1 LQSIFDQY
9 AYETPPLQWLTLS
22 SSLSF
27 VSPCPFGAV
36 GGNQQPPNDGIHQ
49 QHSGN
54 IRRRRL
60 TPLSDSPDTKQ
71 KLEAIISN
79 RRRSLQS
86 GVSTSTCVSETMY
99 DGIID
104 DIRDISNAFPDDVS
118 RAQ

>member
-1 LQSIFDQY
+1 MKL
-9 AYETPPLQWLTLS
+9 PLQWLTLL

-27 VSPCPFGAV
+27 VSPCPFGFGAV
-36 GGNQQPPNDGIHQ
+36 DGSNQRPPNDGIHQ
-49 QHSGN
+49 QHTGN

-60 TPLSDSPDTKQ
+60 TPLSDNPDKKL

-99 DGIID
+99 DGIVD
-104 DIRDISNAFPDDVS
+104 DIRAVSDLFLDDNVS

>member
-1 LQSIFDQY
+1 MLMKL
-9 AYETPPLQWLTLS
+9 PLQWLTLS

-36 GGNQQPPNDGIHQ
+36 GDGNQQPPNDGIHQ
-49 QHSGN
+49 QHTGN

-60 TPLSDSPDTKQ
+60 TPLSDSPDTKK

-79 RRRSLQS
+79 RRRSLQN
-86 GVSTSTCVSETMY
+86 GVSTSTCVSEMMY
-99 DGIID
+99 DGIVD
-104 DIRDISNAFPDDVS
+104 DIRAVSDLFLDDNVS

>member
-1 LQSIFDQY
+1 MLMKL
-9 AYETPPLQWLTLS
+9 PLQWLTLTS
-22 SSLSF
+22 TLSF
-27 VSPCPFGAV
+27 VSPCPFGLGA
-36 GGNQQPPNDGIHQ
+36 GNDGIQQPPNDGIHQ
-49 QHSGN
+49 QHTGN

-86 GVSTSTCVSETMY
+86 GISTSTCVSETMY
-99 DGIID
+99 DGIVD
-104 DIRDISNAFPDDVS
+104 DIRAVSDLFLDDNVS

>member
-1 LQSIFDQY
+1 MKL
-9 AYETPPLQWLTLS
+9 PLQWLTLS

-36 GGNQQPPNDGIHQ
+36 DDGNQQPPNDDIHQ
-49 QHSGN
+49 QRL
-54 IRRRRL
+54 RRRRL

-99 DGIID
+99 DGIVD

>member
-1 LQSIFDQY
+1 MKL
-9 AYETPPLQWLTLS
+9 PLQWLTLS

-36 GGNQQPPNDGIHQ
+36 DDGNQRPPRDDIHQ
-49 QHSGN
+49 QQHTGN

-60 TPLSDSPDTKQ
+60 TSLSDSPDTKQ

-99 DGIID
+99 DGIVD
-104 DIRDISNAFPDDVS
+104 DIRAVSNLFLDDNVS

>member
-1 LQSIFDQY
+1 MKL
-9 AYETPPLQWLTLS
+9 PLQWLTLL

-36 GGNQQPPNDGIHQ
+36 DGKRPPNDGIHQ
-49 QHSGN
+49 QHTGN

-60 TPLSDSPDTKQ
+60 TPLSDNPDKKL

-99 DGIID
+99 DGIVD
-104 DIRDISNAFPDDVS
+104 DIRAVSDLFLDDNVS

>member
-1 LQSIFDQY
+1 MKL
-9 AYETPPLQWLTLS
+9 PLQWLTLS

-36 GGNQQPPNDGIHQ
+36 DGNRQPPNDGIHQ
-49 QHSGN
+49 QHNGN

-60 TPLSDSPDTKQ
+60 TPLSDSPDTKH

-99 DGIID
+99 DGIVD

>member
-1 LQSIFDQY
+1 MLMKL
-9 AYETPPLQWLTLS
+9 PLQWLTLS

-27 VSPCPFGAV
+27 VSPCPFGA
-36 GGNQQPPNDGIHQ
+36 GNDGNQQPPNDGIHH

-60 TPLSDSPDTKQ
+60 TPLSDSPDTRQ
-71 KLEAIISN
+71 KLEAIMRN

-86 GVSTSTCVSETMY
+86 GVSSCVSETMY
-99 DGIID
+99 DGIVD
-104 DIRDISNAFPDDVS
+104 DIRAVSDLFLDDNVS